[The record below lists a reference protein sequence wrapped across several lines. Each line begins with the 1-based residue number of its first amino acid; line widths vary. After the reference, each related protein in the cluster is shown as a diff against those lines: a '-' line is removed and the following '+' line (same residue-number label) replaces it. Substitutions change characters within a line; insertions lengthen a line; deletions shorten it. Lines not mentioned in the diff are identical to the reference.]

1 MAVHGGTIVPQA
13 ARAGSAA
20 ETTRD
25 VVGNRLRIS
34 AAMAY
39 AVGLGAL
46 RPRT

>member
-1 MAVHGGTIVPQA
+1 MAVHGGTIVPQGA
-13 ARAGSAA
+13 TAGSAA

-25 VVGNRLRIS
+25 AVDNRLRTS